1 MAMDLLPKSVAPVLA
16 DTVLIRRYLGAGGKV
31 VSFSAVLGA
40 AVRDSTGRVLGDD
53 PGGTEKLLGIP
64 AAALDYDQD
73 PSLPTAAGRRWGLD
87 RTVTGDYTMDLS
99 AVTEALALDRRG
111 RATAWVKTY
120 GSHRPGAGYV
130 QLWGLGA
137 TLDRLPMIRAVAE
150 YGLLRKVAS

>member
-1 MAMDLLPKSVAPVLA
+1 
-16 DTVLIRRYLGAGGKV
+16 
-31 VSFSAVLGA
+31 
-40 AVRDSTGRVLGDD
+40 VLGDD

-73 PSLPTAAGRRWGLD
+73 PSVPTEAGRRWGID
-87 RTVTGDYTMDLS
+87 RAVTGDYTMDLS

-120 GSHRPGAGYV
+120 GSHRPGVGYV

-150 YGLLRKVAS
+150 YGLLRKATTR